1 MVKCCLPSA
10 LGDFVLMVAYKHIW
24 FLPATDVVYEPD
36 GIMRMEWEVRN
47 DIPKKKNKNFG

>member
-10 LGDFVLMVAYKHIW
+10 LGDFVLMVAHKHIW

-36 GIMRMEWEVRN
+36 DIMRMEWEVRN